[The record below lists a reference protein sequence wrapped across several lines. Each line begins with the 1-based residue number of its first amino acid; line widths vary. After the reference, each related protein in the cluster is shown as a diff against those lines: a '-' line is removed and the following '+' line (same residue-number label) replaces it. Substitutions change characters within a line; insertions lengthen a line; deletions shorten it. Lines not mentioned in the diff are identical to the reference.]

1 MLGTLQSGIIFAI
14 RRKIE
19 LTIMKN
25 IKLTALAV
33 IVAIPTMA
41 QKNNLQTASSL
52 YRKAKYAEAKEYI
65 DLAAENEATNSD
77 PKTLYLKGGIYMELF
92 RDTTTRKLVPNGL
105 EVALK
110 SASKSIDTDEKE
122 AYTADARGVL
132 INASLQAYDQGA
144 RAYSAEKYE
153 EAIKFFNIVA
163 LAFPYD
169 KDKTL
174 SRNNVNEANILLYS
188 GYAANQLGKTEEAMK
203 YFQQLVDKNAADP
216 ALFITM
222 SRSNLAKGDTTA
234 AIEIVGVGRK
244 RFETDQDLIKEE
256 LYLYESQGK
265 TDVLLQKLTEALEY
279 DPGSE
284 LLLKVRAQIYES
296 MREYDKAEL
305 DYKGVLEYDEYNFDA
320 NYAVGAMFFNAGVA
334 YNNDAN
340 QLSFKETTKI
350 DAFNKKADGEFKR
363 ALPYLEKA
371 LEVKPDDNSTMQ
383 ALKQLYVRLS
393 MTEEYKEIKALI
405 EANK

>member
-1 MLGTLQSGIIFAI
+1 LGTLQSGIIFAT
-14 RRKIE
+14 RRKTE
-19 LTIMKN
+19 LIIMKN
-25 IKLTALAV
+25 IKLTALAA

-41 QKNNLQTASSL
+41 QKNNLQSASSL

-65 DLAAENEATNSD
+65 DLAAENESTSND

-92 RDTTTRKLVPNGL
+92 RDTATRKLVPNGL

-110 SASKSIDTDEKE
+110 SASKAIDIDEKE
-122 AYTADARGVL
+122 TVADDARGVL

-153 EAIKFFNIVA
+153 EAIKYFNIVA

-188 GYAANQLGKTEEAMK
+188 GYAANQLGKTDEAMK

-222 SRSNLAKGDTTA
+222 SRTNLLKGDTAA
-234 AIEIVGVGRK
+234 AIDIVGVGRK

-265 TDVLLQKLTEALEY
+265 TDVLLQKLTEALEF

-305 DYKGVLEYDEYNFDA
+305 DYKVVLEYDEYNFDA

-350 DAFNKKADGEFKR
+350 DALNKKADGEFKR

-393 MTEEYKEIKALI
+393 MTEKYKEIKALI